1 MLCIFKKIRKKNR
14 ILAKTNEKKKY
25 KSSVICKNYEFFFM
39 IFSSSYRLYANN
51 SLSLS
56 DFQHYMLYKIKTV
69 TSVKVHVRRWLFIN
83 NSADVSYTLS
93 PMFRSRMKRKS
104 VKEIDV
110 LCRKIVKCVFFAVP
124 DGNSYFLYNIFLRRK
139 ICNSG

>member
-1 MLCIFKKIRKKNR
+1 MLCILKKIRKKNR
-14 ILAKTNEKKKY
+14 ILAKTNEKKVQIKRDLQ
-25 KSSVICKNYEFFFM
+25 KLRIFFM

-110 LCRKIVKCVFFAVP
+110 RCRKSVKCVFFAVP
-124 DGNSYFLYNIFLRRK
+124 DGNSYFLYNIFLRGK

>member
-1 MLCIFKKIRKKNR
+1 MYLKKN
-14 ILAKTNEKKKY
+14 KEEEQNSSKNKWKKKY
-25 KSSVICKNYEFFFM
+25 KSSVICKNYEFFLW
-39 IFSSSYRLYANN
+39 FSRVRIVYMPITA
-51 SLSLS
+51 SLSL
-56 DFQHYMLYKIKTV
+56 
-69 TSVKVHVRRWLFIN
+69 TSSTTCCTKLKLWHVCRWLFIN

-110 LCRKIVKCVFFAVP
+110 RCRKSVKCVFFAVP
-124 DGNSYFLYNIFLRRK
+124 DGNSYFLYNIFLRGK